1 MAKYKFIQKENTP
14 NSIWDNGII
23 CRFSDGVFETDD
35 EDIANRLI
43 SFGIEFE
50 RLDVQDETDMQTDD
64 EESKE
69 MNNQTD
75 DVVDLN
81 KLSVDELK
89 KYAKDKNID
98 LDGINKKADII
109 KVLEG
114 KDNDWRNKTK
124 A

>member
-50 RLDVQDETDMQTDD
+50 RLDVQDETDMQTDN
-64 EESKE
+64 EENE
-69 MNNQTD
+69 QMNNQTD

-114 KDNDWRNKTK
+114 KDND
-124 A
+124 

>member
-1 MAKYKFIQKENTP
+1 MAKYRFIQKENTP

-50 RLDVQDETDMQTDD
+50 RLDVQDETDD
-64 EESKE
+64 EEIKE

-109 KVLEG
+109 KLLEG
-114 KDNDWRNKTK
+114 KDND
-124 A
+124 

>member
-1 MAKYKFIQKENTP
+1 
-14 NSIWDNGII
+14 
-23 CRFSDGVFETDD
+23 
-35 EDIANRLI
+35 
-43 SFGIEFE
+43 
-50 RLDVQDETDMQTDD
+50 
-64 EESKE
+64 

-75 DVVDLN
+75 DVDLN

-114 KDNDWRNKTK
+114 KDND
-124 A
+124 

>member
-50 RLDVQDETDMQTDD
+50 RLDVQDETDD
-64 EESKE
+64 EEIKE

-109 KVLEG
+109 KLLEG
-114 KDNDWRNKTK
+114 KEND
-124 A
+124 

>member
-1 MAKYKFIQKENTP
+1 MVKYKFIQKENTP

-50 RLDVQDETDMQTDD
+50 RLDVQDETDD
-64 EESKE
+64 EEIKE

-109 KVLEG
+109 KLLEG
-114 KDNDWRNKTK
+114 KDND
-124 A
+124 

>member
-50 RLDVQDETDMQTDD
+50 CLDVQDETDD

-109 KVLEG
+109 KLLEG
-114 KDNDWRNKTK
+114 KDND
-124 A
+124 

>member
-14 NSIWDNGII
+14 NSIWDNSII

-50 RLDVQDETDMQTDD
+50 CLDVQDETDD

-114 KDNDWRNKTK
+114 KDND
-124 A
+124 

>member
-1 MAKYKFIQKENTP
+1 MVKYKFIQKENTP

-35 EDIANRLI
+35 EDMANRLI

-50 RLDVQDETDMQTDD
+50 CLDVQDETDD

-109 KVLEG
+109 KLLEG
-114 KDNDWRNKTK
+114 KDND
-124 A
+124 